1 MNGAIIKIMRIQ
13 KIYSLHLSVLAVA
26 ALISSAAQ
34 AQTGAAGYPEK
45 SIRLVVPFAAGGA
58 LDVVGRIIGQKLT
71 ESWGRQILIDNR
83 LGAAGNIGAEFVA
96 KAAPDGY
103 TLLMSSVTTQAI
115 SMSLLSRPPYDFVRD
130 YAPVTMVASAPL
142 ALVTHASLPA
152 KSVKEFIAL
161 AKARPGELNYFS
173 SGSGSGTHL
182 AAEIFDQRAGIKTVH
197 VPYKGGA
204 QGVSDLLS
212 GQLQFAFSTMGLA
225 LPHVQSGRLRLLG
238 VGSTKRYT
246 RLPNLP
252 TIAESVKGYEAE
264 QWYGVV
270 APAQTPVAI
279 VNKLAGEIKA
289 IVALPDVRE
298 RFYSQGI
305 EPASATPA
313 EFAAVIRANVDK
325 YSKVIKQLGLRQD

>member
-1 MNGAIIKIMRIQ
+1 MRIQ
-13 KIYSLHLSVLAVA
+13 KVCLPQVSALAVA
-26 ALISSAAQ
+26 ALISFAAQ
-34 AQTGAAGYPEK
+34 AQTGAAAYPEK

-58 LDVVGRIIGQKLT
+58 LDVVGRILGQKLT

-83 LGAAGNIGAEFVA
+83 LGAAGNIGAEYVA
-96 KAAPDGY
+96 KSAPDGY

-130 YAPVTMVASAPL
+130 YAPVTLVASAPL
-142 ALVTHASLPA
+142 ALTTHAALPA
-152 KSVKEFIAL
+152 KSVKAFIAL

-173 SGSGSGTHL
+173 SGTGSGTHL
-182 AAEIFDQRAGIKTVH
+182 AAEIFDQMAGIKTVH

-252 TIAESVKGYEAE
+252 TIAESVQGYEAE

-270 APAQTPVAI
+270 APANTAPVI
-279 VNKLAGEIKA
+279 VNKLANEIKA
-289 IVALPDVRE
+289 IVAQPDVRE

-313 EFAAVIRANVDK
+313 EFAGVIKANVEKYSRVIR
-325 YSKVIKQLGLRQD
+325 QLGLKQD